1 MPAAQKISI
10 ELASTMPLSKRE
22 ASTVFKAL
30 PLLHIAILLILSL
43 LIVSIL
49 WFIPKTPEITSRPFI
64 IPEERLGK
72 SIVVTVRAGDNFSLV
87 AKRAELSSSE
97 IFQIIESG
105 PDAKRLLD
113 LRPEQKIIF
122 HFNKLDEFT
131 SLIYRPNITETLT
144 VIKEDET
151 YQANIEVKEL
161 EKQIHFASGL
171 VQDSLFL
178 AANKAG
184 LDDNITMELVNIL
197 GWDIDF
203 SLDIRSGDQFALIY
217 EENYLDGQKVSNG
230 NILLAQFIN
239 QGREV
244 IAVRYEDSNGRADY
258 FTPEG
263 LSMRKAFRRNPL
275 DVVRITSHFNL
286 KRKHPVLHKIRAH
299 KGVDYAASTGTP
311 VRAAGDGK
319 VIKASR
325 YGGYGNV
332 VILQHGQRYST
343 LYAHLSKYG
352 RGVREGR
359 YVKQGQ
365 IIGYVG
371 STGLAT
377 GPHLHYEFRVN
388 GVHRNPLTISLPSAK
403 PIDKAEKE
411 NYLQHA
417 QAEIARLRAYEEK
430 QLEN

>member
-1 MPAAQKISI
+1 
-10 ELASTMPLSKRE
+10 MPLSKRE

-43 LIVSIL
+43 LIVSIV
-49 WFIPKTPEITSRPFI
+49 WFIPKTPEISSRPFI
-64 IPEERLGK
+64 IPDERLGK
-72 SIVVTVRAGDNFSLV
+72 SIAVTVLPGDNFSLV

-97 IFQIIESG
+97 VFKIIESG
-105 PDAKRLLD
+105 PEAKRLLD
-113 LRPEQKIIF
+113 LRPDQKIIF
-122 HFNKLDEFT
+122 NFDKHDQLL
-131 SLIYRPNITETLT
+131 SLSYQPTITETLM
-144 VIKEDET
+144 IIRKDES
-151 YQANIEVKEL
+151 YQASLEVKEL
-161 EKQIHFASGL
+161 EKQIHYASGI

-203 SLDIRSGDQFALIY
+203 TLDIRTGDQFSLIY
-217 EENYLDGQKVSNG
+217 EENYLDDQKVSNG

-239 QGREV
+239 QGKE
-244 IAVRYEDSNGRADY
+244 ITAIRYEGSDGSADY
-258 FTPEG
+258 FNPEG

-286 KRKHPVLHKIRAH
+286 SRKHPVLHKIRAH

-311 VRAAGDGK
+311 IRAAGDGK
-319 VIKASR
+319 VTKASR

-332 VILQHGQRYST
+332 VILQHGQKYST

-388 GVHRNPLTISLPSAK
+388 GVHRNPLTIALPSAK
-403 PIDKAEKE
+403 PIEQSEKE
-411 NYLQHA
+411 KFLQHA
-417 QAEIARLRAYEEK
+417 QEEIAQLKTFSEK
-430 QLEN
+430 QQQN